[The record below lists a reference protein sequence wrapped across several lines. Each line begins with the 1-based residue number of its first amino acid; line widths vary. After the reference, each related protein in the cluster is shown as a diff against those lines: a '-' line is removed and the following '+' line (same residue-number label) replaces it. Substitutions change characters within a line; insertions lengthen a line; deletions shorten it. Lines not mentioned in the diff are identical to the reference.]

1 MNILI
6 SLVIAIIIAAIVVG
20 CLISQL
26 KTVRHKAGASDY
38 KKQDSFRL
46 DERRDTFLYKR
57 VTKTPINDNKK

>member
-6 SLVIAIIIAAIVVG
+6 SLAIAMIIAAIIVG
-20 CLISQL
+20 CMISQL

-46 DERRDTFLYKR
+46 DESRDTFLYKR